1 MSYMQNTKERK
12 APTYLS
18 SICAENMRRS
28 NASAVAD
35 NEPPLRTIIELK
47 RLLVDA
53 DDEHRV
59 PVASVRAWSDIGK
72 PKNGANGNS
81 AKSDGCSA
89 RCKLAH
95 GNEVICC
102 AGTGK
107 PMSPSTSS
115 TTRRVKSNHKQCDS
129 NDCDDDL
136 WAEAT
141 AATDDDEDD
150 DTNNEE
156 NAEQE
161 VSARVS
167 IPSIS
172 QNFRVRFCV
181 AMRYGNVHR
190 TTANGPP
197 HKHECNAFAAQCV
210 YSTSE
215 QINK

>member
-12 APTYLS
+12 TPTYLS
-18 SICAENMRRS
+18 VYAENMSRS
-28 NASAVAD
+28 NANAVAD
-35 NEPPLRTIIELK
+35 NESPRRTIIELK

-59 PVASVRAWSDIGK
+59 PVASVVASSDTGK
-72 PKNGANGNS
+72 PRNGAIGE
-81 AKSDGCSA
+81 ATKSDGCSA

-95 GNEVICC
+95 ENEVNCC

-115 TTRRVKSNHKQCDS
+115 TTRRVKPNQRQCDS

-150 DTNNEE
+150 DANNEE
-156 NAEQE
+156 NAEQK
-161 VSARVS
+161 VSACLS

-172 QNFRVRFCV
+172 QKIFVFDFVSRCD
-181 AMRYGNVHR
+181 MEIC
-190 TTANGPP
+190 TEPP
-197 HKHECNAFAAQCV
+197 HEHQCNGIRGAVCLRLVQ
-210 YSTSE
+210 
-215 QINK
+215 NK